1 MFHGQEAKKLR
12 GVSVCVSGRKSKL
25 GCLNEEEG
33 DTSQQHALISPKAD
47 EDVINGYEWLQ
58 LNKCRTLFSI

>member
-1 MFHGQEAKKLR
+1 M
-12 GVSVCVSGRKSKL
+12 CVSGRKSKL